1 MQRHGQPIH
10 QAGGRGFLEELVLL
24 SRLVDGRFPENRQ
37 YALGT
42 VTDRRVDPRVA
53 SPVVMLAP
61 GGRVVADDEGVLV
74 VLAVLRQQAEQ
85 DLRESKVARH
95 LLQDGAPLQFST

>member
-1 MQRHGQPIH
+1 MQRYGQPIH

-53 SPVVMLAP
+53 SPVVMPSP

-74 VLAVLRQQAEQ
+74 VLAVLGNRPNRIFENPRSLAIFCRMA
-85 DLRESKVARH
+85 LYSN
-95 LLQDGAPLQFST
+95 FST